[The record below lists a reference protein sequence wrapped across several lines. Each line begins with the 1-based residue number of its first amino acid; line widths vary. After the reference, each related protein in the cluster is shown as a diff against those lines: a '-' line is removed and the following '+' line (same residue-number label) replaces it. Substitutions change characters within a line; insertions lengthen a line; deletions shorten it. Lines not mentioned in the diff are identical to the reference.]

1 MGAIYYVLFA
11 FLIVLAIAFV
21 AWVAFGQRR
30 MNKIAVL
37 GIDIGMIVLCMAV
50 LILCIVL
57 RNKHTYMELDPD
69 YVPKE
74 SAVTVSGG
82 DNADISSEDAGS
94 DETDGAEESVPES
107 SVEESEAGSAANGE
121 GEGADATASEGA
133 VIGES
138 NEGEGAVIGGG
149 TEGES
154 TADTV
159 IDGSGESESSEGAV
173 IGGDTEGENGSEAG
187 SEVTVIGGS
196 EESTE
201 SSTTAAE

>member
-11 FLIVLAIAFV
+11 FLIVLAITFA

-74 SAVTVSGG
+74 SAVTVSGE

-94 DETDGAEESVPES
+94 DETDGVEESVPES
-107 SVEESEAGSAANGE
+107 SVEESEAGSAADEE
-121 GEGADATASEGA
+121 GEGA

-154 TADTV
+154 NAGTV
-159 IDGSGESESSEGAV
+159 IDGSGESESSEEAV